1 MQPRPEQVSKNTNP
15 GRQVVMA
22 NKFRIVVPNT
32 CGPSVG
38 NVLHVT
44 LLASKILRWRL
55 DFWKICA
62 PLLITIFTGS

>member
-1 MQPRPEQVSKNTNP
+1 
-15 GRQVVMA
+15 MA
-22 NKFRIVVPNT
+22 NKFRMAVPNT
-32 CGPSVG
+32 CGSFVG

-44 LLASKILRWRL
+44 LLTSRISRWLL